1 MVQPDLFTYSSIST
15 RELLLCKAQEGLVFY
30 GIAQVAKMTGKTPF
44 EVRYAIISTYHL
56 DALRL
61 GEEYRIPYTGI
72 LAYLDYLENKTG
84 EYVELDGS
92 KDCDPG
98 RMALYRYLSRLPH
111 GHAPAGSRP
120 YDLMEGKTEPN
131 PRDWYSLQDLPLPYS
146 ARPTIWAMILGV
158 PTELVTSSVGS
169 KRCEIEW
176 PEIYD
181 WLVECEV
188 VNLPVPLDQTVT
200 MKNETEPCLFD

>member
-1 MVQPDLFTYSSIST
+1 M
-15 RELLLCKAQEGLVFY
+15 
-30 GIAQVAKMTGKTPF
+30 
-44 EVRYAIISTYHL
+44 RYAIISTYHL

-72 LAYLDYLENKTG
+72 LGYLDYLENKTG

-98 RMALYRYLSRLPH
+98 RMALYRYLAGLPH

-120 YDLMEGKTEPN
+120 YDLMAGKTEPD

-146 ARPTIWAMILGV
+146 ARPSAWAMILGV
-158 PTELVTSSVGS
+158 PTELVTGSVGF
-169 KRCEIEW
+169 RGCEIEW

-188 VNLPVPLDQTVT
+188 VNLPGPLDPAATV
-200 MKNETEPCLFD
+200 KNETEPGLFD

>member
-1 MVQPDLFTYSSIST
+1 MFQPDLFTYSSIST
-15 RELLLCKAQEGLVFY
+15 RELLLCRAREGLLFY
-30 GIAQVAKMTGKTPF
+30 GIAQVAAMTGKTAF

-61 GEEYRIPYTGI
+61 GGEYRIPYTGI
-72 LAYLDYLENKTG
+72 LGYLDYLENKTG